1 MSEFSTS
8 LDDLDKLNPVAPP
21 DLLQQAQDVSRDNP
35 VCYVKATKYLGTW
48 TSDPSFGEMRCKTT
62 EHEALNGFLE
72 FIEMVEPRLSGHE
85 RDNAR
90 ELREELVF
98 LGMPELHFAATALAK
113 RLRRHLEVD
122 DKLVYVDVGNSLSQ
136 CRDRKEMKSSQYIL
150 GLVLSKFSED
160 EFKECKGKMR
170 IYDGVSKIEEE
181 SKIVFIDDWVIG
193 GDQMGERL
201 LEFNENNE
209 SEDHE
214 VSVLVMAAS
223 GDHIDNGI
231 SEDLCL
237 GDTLYPVEACYRLKI
252 SSDVY
257 GASRVTGIHSS
268 TDVKFGHELEDI
280 LFMAIKNYT
289 RNNEGIGKLIMPAL
303 TNIVRPY
310 RNGENFDGLSRLRQ
324 LQSLER

>member
-35 VCYVKATKYLGTW
+35 VYYVNADRYLGTW
-48 TSDPSFGEMRCKTT
+48 TSDPCFNERRRKTT
-62 EHEALNGFLE
+62 EYEALNGFLE
-72 FIEMVEPRLSGHE
+72 FMEMVKPHLYGCEKR
-85 RDNAR
+85 NAI
-90 ELREELVF
+90 ELRNELVF
-98 LGMPELHFAATALAK
+98 LGMSELHFAATALAK

-122 DKLVYVDVGNSLSQ
+122 DKLVYVDVGDSLSQ

-150 GLVLSKFSED
+150 SLVLSKFSKD

-181 SKIVFIDDWVIG
+181 SKIVFIDDWIIG
-193 GDQMGERL
+193 GNQMRERF

-209 SEDHE
+209 TEDHE

-223 GDHIDNGI
+223 DYYIENGI
-231 SEDLCL
+231 SKELFL
-237 GDTLYPVEACYRLKI
+237 EDTLYPVEACYRLKT
-252 SSDVY
+252 SPDAW
-257 GASRVTGIHSS
+257 GESRVTGIHSS
-268 TDVKFGHELEDI
+268 TDAKFGHELDDI
-280 LFMAIKNYT
+280 LFMVIKNYI
-289 RNNEGIGKLIMPAL
+289 RNNKGIDKLSMPAL
-303 TNIVRPY
+303 ANIVRPY
-310 RNGENFDGLSRLRQ
+310 RNGEDFDGLSRLRQ

>member
-48 TSDPSFGEMRCKTT
+48 TSDPSFGEMRCETT

-170 IYDGVSKIEEE
+170 IYDGVSEIEKE

-237 GDTLYPVEACYRLKI
+237 GDTLYPVEAFYRLKT

-268 TDVKFGHELEDI
+268 TDVKFGHELDDI
-280 LFMAIKNYT
+280 LFMARKKYT
-289 RNNEGIGKLIMPAL
+289 RNNERIGKLIMPAL
-303 TNIVRPY
+303 ANIVRPY
-310 RNGENFDGLSRLRQ
+310 RNGEDFDGLSRLRQ